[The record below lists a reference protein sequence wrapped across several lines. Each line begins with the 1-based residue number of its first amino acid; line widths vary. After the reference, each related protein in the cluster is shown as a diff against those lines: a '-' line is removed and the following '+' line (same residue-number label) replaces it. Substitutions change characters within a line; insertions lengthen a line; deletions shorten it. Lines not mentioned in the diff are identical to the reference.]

1 MTLVSKITAVNG
13 QVCPFSGPQ
22 HAPAAS
28 RPLLDKLRRQIARIE
43 QKEPQFAVAHT
54 TSGIEPS
61 PGSESSPGTNP
72 DQHSLWNFGLAE
84 IDPHLPQG
92 RLEPGA
98 VHEIAGANYGESPA
112 AMGFALA
119 LATRL
124 MQARSARPNDP
135 RPVLWCR
142 HTPQAHDFGKLYG
155 AGLETLGFA
164 RDQLLTATFG
174 KARTLLWTA
183 EEALKSGTVAAVIA
197 DMDIAACDLTATR
210 RLALTAADAG
220 APVLLVSGKPPCQA
234 TSARTRWRVSAAP
247 SIPPPFDA
255 AAPGEPAWTVELTR
269 CRGGKS
275 GKWSMVWHHATHSFS
290 LASTL
295 SHRTVDHRPHPGRRT
310 AAL

>member
-13 QVCPFSGPQ
+13 RVRPFSGPQ
-22 HAPAAS
+22 HTPAAS
-28 RPLLDKLRRQIARIE
+28 RPLLDKLRKAIARIE
-43 QKEPQFAVAHT
+43 HKEPQFAVTGA
-54 TSGIEPS
+54 S
-61 PGSESSPGTNP
+61 PGPQTSPDPGQRAP
-72 DQHSLWNFGLAE
+72 WNFGLAG
-84 IDPHLPQG
+84 IDPHLPHG

-124 MQARSARPNDP
+124 ITARPDDP

-142 HTPQAHDFGKLYG
+142 HTPQAHDFGELYS
-155 AGLETLGFA
+155 AGLDALGLT
-164 RDQLLTATFG
+164 RDRLLTATFG
-174 KARTLLWTA
+174 KSRTLLWTA

-197 DMDIAACDLTATR
+197 DMDIAVCDLTATR
-210 RLALTAADAG
+210 RLALTAAGAA
-220 APVLLVSGKPPCQA
+220 APVLLISGKPPCQA
-234 TSARTRWRVSAAP
+234 TSAHTRWRVSAAP
-247 SIPPPFDA
+247 SIPPPFDEV
-255 AAPGEPAWTVELTR
+255 APGAPAWTVELTR

-290 LASTL
+290 LAPTL

>member
-13 QVCPFSGPQ
+13 RVRPFSGPQ

-28 RPLLDKLRRQIARIE
+28 RLLLENLRRQIARIE
-43 QKEPQFAVAHT
+43 HKEPQFAVT
-54 TSGIEPS
+54 QPMPGIEAPS
-61 PGSESSPGTNP
+61 GTAPGQRNSWNFGP
-72 DQHSLWNFGLAE
+72 WNFGLAD
-84 IDPHLPQG
+84 IDPHLPHG

-124 MQARSARPNDP
+124 ITARPDDP
-135 RPVLWCR
+135 RPALWCR
-142 HTPQAHDFGKLYG
+142 HTPQAHDFGELYS
-155 AGLETLGFA
+155 AGLDALGLDPD
-164 RDQLLTATFG
+164 RLLTTTFS
-174 KARTLLWTA
+174 KSRTLLWTA

-197 DMDIAACDLTATR
+197 DMDITVCDLTATR

-220 APVLLVSGKPPCQA
+220 APVLLISGKPPRQA

-247 SIPPPFDA
+247 SIPPPFDE
-255 AAPGEPAWTVELTR
+255 AAPGAPAWTVELTR
-269 CRGGKS
+269 CRSGKS

-290 LASTL
+290 LVSTL

>member
-13 QVCPFSGPQ
+13 QVRPFCGPQ

-28 RPLLDKLRRQIARIE
+28 RPLLDKLRKAISRIE
-43 QKEPQFAVAHT
+43 HREPQFAVTEAP
-54 TSGIEPS
+54 SGIAPGQPS
-61 PGSESSPGTNP
+61 P
-72 DQHSLWNFGLAE
+72 WNFGLAG
-84 IDPHLPQG
+84 IDPHLPRG
-92 RLEPGA
+92 RLETGA

-124 MQARSARPNDP
+124 LAIRPGDP

-142 HTPQAHDFGKLYG
+142 HTPQTHDFGELYST
-155 AGLETLGFA
+155 GLDALGLTCD
-164 RDQLLTATFG
+164 RLLTTTFG
-174 KARTLLWTA
+174 KSRTLLWTA
-183 EEALKSGTVAAVIA
+183 EEALKSGAVAAVIA
-197 DMDIAACDLTATR
+197 DMDITVCDLTATR

-220 APVLLVSGKPPCQA
+220 APVLLVSGKPPGQA

-247 SIPPPFDA
+247 SIPPPFDE

-290 LASTL
+290 LASTV
-295 SHRTVDHRPHPGRRT
+295 SHRTVEHRSHPGRRS